1 VPSFRVLRYLENPST
16 NRLYSASAAA
26 SFACGRFVF
35 QFFTATLALAFMAV
49 LALTWAGSILMLRK
63 IPLLVK
69 VSIAPLVA
77 GLILLAL
84 LAWQAHITNTVK
96 WDAAVIN
103 LAGSERMRLFK
114 LVMLAEQYMAESKP
128 QTRAL
133 IDKELT
139 TFEIILRGLKH
150 GDPRYN
156 LRGTSEPELVAH
168 LDKTMD
174 EWNTR
179 IKPLFQEVLAGPA
192 SKDILRT
199 LHYQEE
205 YATRLDGLVALLQAH
220 SEKKIDALQNLLWV
234 FLLASVLIA
243 SGSLIYVYTI
253 VLKPI
258 RALTETSRAIA
269 AGDFSRTV
277 PVVLSKDELGELA
290 SDFNEM
296 SVRLKNHIG
305 TLNRKTVDLQAQ
317 KALIEADRRA
327 ILGLKQ
333 YAEDIIASLPAGL
346 LVLDSS
352 LKVLS
357 VNRSFRELFGR
368 KNGEDLAGRELE
380 DILPLPGLRPQAQ
393 GVLASG
399 TAVLGIDAVLGEKQ
413 LHLAI
418 AGIRLAEEE
427 DRLLVVVED
436 VTAEQKLRVEARAH
450 ERRFHDLVQ
459 GLDAIVW
466 EAEAKDGDLYF
477 TFVSRRAE
485 GLLGYP
491 VERWLTE
498 PVFWADRLHPED
510 REAVVSF
517 YHGILKQDLDA
528 PGESGEIE
536 YRVRAADG
544 REIWFHEAARAVAD
558 PAAPATRLCGVMMD
572 ITARKDME
580 ARLVHLVSHDALT
593 GLPNRNLLAD
603 RLSQALISATRHRR
617 AAAVLF
623 LDLDRFKFINDSLG
637 HSMGDRLLQVVA
649 ERLSACVREGDTVAR
664 LGGDEFVIILEDMVR
679 PRDAALLAQ
688 KMLDRFTLPFRVE
701 DPVTGT
707 QEFYFTASIGISLY
721 PGDGEDAQTLLKNA
735 DVAMYRAKEHGG
747 NNYQFF
753 TAEMDTRARK
763 RLSLENALHHALEQE
778 QFVLHYQPQVELA
791 TGRVLGVE
799 ALLRWRHPEQG
810 LIAPAE
816 FIPLLEETGF
826 IIPVGEWVLHTACAQ
841 HRAWREA
848 GLPPLRMAVNLS
860 ARQLRHEHFVDT
872 VAAALAD
879 AGMDPDD
886 LELEITESAVMQ
898 QVEASLETLRR
909 IHALGVQLSMDDFG
923 TGYSS
928 LGHLKLLPIDTVKID
943 QSFVRD
949 IPGDENDA
957 AIAQAIIVLTHGLQL
972 KVIAEG
978 VETKEQLEF
987 LRTHGCDAMQ
997 GYLFSR
1003 PLPAAEITSLLK
1015 RGKSLPPGGRGGG

>member
-1 VPSFRVLRYLENPST
+1 
-16 NRLYSASAAA
+16 
-26 SFACGRFVF
+26 
-35 QFFTATLALAFMAV
+35 MAV
-49 LALTWAGSILMLRK
+49 PALTWAGSILMLRK

-77 GLILLAL
+77 GLILLII
-84 LAWQAHITNTVK
+84 LAWQVHATGEIER
-96 WDAAVIN
+96 DAAAIN

-114 LVMLAEQYMAESKP
+114 LLILTEQYIEYREPKVS
-128 QTRAL
+128 AL
-133 IDKELT
+133 IDKEIT
-139 TFEIILRGLKH
+139 TFEAILHGLKH

-156 LRGTSEPELVAH
+156 LKSVGDPEFIAY
-168 LDKTMD
+168 LDKSVD
-174 EWNTR
+174 EWNKT
-179 IKPLFQEVLAGPA
+179 IKPLFQDVLAASA
-192 SKDILRT
+192 SKKASPILKGREH
-199 LHYQEE
+199 LEWEE
-205 YATRLDGLVALLQAH
+205 HVKEYVVRIDGLVALLQAH
-220 SEKKIDALQNLLWV
+220 SEKKMDALHNLSWL
-234 FLLASVLIA
+234 FLFASMVIA
-243 SGSLIYVYTI
+243 LGSLIYIHAI

-258 RALTETSRAIA
+258 RALTATSRAIA

-357 VNRSFRELFGR
+357 VNRSFRELFGL
-368 KNGEDLAGRELE
+368 KNGEDLSGRGLE

-393 GVLASG
+393 GVLANG
-399 TAVLGIDAVLGEKQ
+399 TVVHGIDAAWGEKQ
-413 LHLAI
+413 LRLAV
-418 AGIRLAEEE
+418 AGIRLAEE
-427 DRLLVVVED
+427 DDDDDDDDHHLLVVVED
-436 VTAEQKLRVEARAH
+436 VTEEQKLRVEARAH

-498 PVFWADRLHPED
+498 PRFWVDRLHPED
-510 REAVVSF
+510 RGAVVSF
-517 YHGILKQDLDA
+517 YHGILEQHLDA

-558 PAAPATRLCGVMMD
+558 PASPATRLRGVMVD
-572 ITARKDME
+572 ISARKDME
-580 ARLVHLVSHDALT
+580 ARLVHLASHDALT

-664 LGGDEFVIILEDMVR
+664 LGGDEFVIILEDMAR

-707 QEFYFTASIGISLY
+707 QKFYFTASIGISLY

-826 IIPVGEWVLHTACAQ
+826 IIPVGEWVLRTACAQ

-879 AGMDPDD
+879 AGMDPDG

-987 LRTHGCDAMQ
+987 LRAHGCDAMQ

-1003 PLPAAEITSLLK
+1003 PLPADEITSLLK
-1015 RGKSLPPGGRGGG
+1015 CGKSLPPGGQEGG